1 MHVHVH
7 TCAHVYI
14 CVKSVLWC
22 LHYSTLMLL
31 YVRMYLQVLTEGEGE
46 AVPEQTG
53 QAGGSDGGG
62 CEENADSGG
71 KAVSLPEGGSE
82 EGGKGEE
89 ESGGSK
95 PETADSKDGVEKTEE
110 VNVMG
115 GEEPR
120 SEEVKEGQVEQ
131 KQEGE
136 HASKDD
142 SNKSEENGSCLEA
155 KRGSVNGRMS
165 LLPEEPEEGVSEV
178 TLLAVGEDGQPPG
191 YIRDLQSRAMSISK
205 SRRLSGEPHTT
216 ADWCRHCA

>member
-1 MHVHVH
+1 
-7 TCAHVYI
+7 
-14 CVKSVLWC
+14 
-22 LHYSTLMLL
+22 MLL
-31 YVRMYLQVLTEGEGE
+31 YVRMYVQVLTEGEGE
-46 AVPEQTG
+46 AIPEQTG

-62 CEENADSGG
+62 CEENANSGG
-71 KAVSLPEGGSE
+71 RAVVLPEGGSE

-110 VNVMG
+110 VNVMRG
-115 GEEPR
+115 GEPR

-131 KQEGE
+131 EQEGE

-142 SNKSEENGSCLEA
+142 SNRSEENGSCLEA

>member
-1 MHVHVH
+1 M
-7 TCAHVYI
+7 
-14 CVKSVLWC
+14 
-22 LHYSTLMLL
+22 
-31 YVRMYLQVLTEGEGE
+31 LTEGEGE

-53 QAGGSDGGG
+53 QAGGSVGGG
-62 CEENADSGG
+62 CEENADSSGR
-71 KAVSLPEGGSE
+71 AVALPEGGSE
-82 EGGKGEE
+82 EGGKGEK

-115 GEEPR
+115 GGEPR
-120 SEEVKEGQVEQ
+120 SEEVKEGEVEQ

-142 SNKSEENGSCLEA
+142 SNRSEENGSCLEE

-165 LLPEEPEEGVSEV
+165 LLLPEEPEEGASEV
-178 TLLAVGEDGQPPG
+178 TLLAVGEDGQPPS

-205 SRRLSGEPHTT
+205 SRRLSGEPHTA
-216 ADWCRHCA
+216 AD